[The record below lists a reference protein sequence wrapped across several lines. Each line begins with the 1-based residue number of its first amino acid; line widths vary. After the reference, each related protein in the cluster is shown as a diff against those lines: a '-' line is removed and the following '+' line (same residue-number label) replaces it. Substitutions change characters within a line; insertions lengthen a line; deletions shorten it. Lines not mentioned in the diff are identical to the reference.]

1 MTCNLHIDKLL
12 KRQSKKCDSAQF
24 VVNDENRPVYVL
36 LPFHPQG
43 PLRVPWKRKKKINI
57 SNGCK
62 SKSDYSF
69 IEKFGRTTT
78 YAMLIK

>member
-1 MTCNLHIDKLL
+1 MTCNFHIGKLM
-12 KRQSKKCDSAQF
+12 KRQSKKCDSTICC
-24 VVNDENRPVYVL
+24 DIENRTVYVV

-43 PLRVPWKRKKKINI
+43 PSRVPWKSKKKKNI
-57 SNGCK
+57 SNGYK

-69 IEKFGRTTT
+69 KEKFDRTTT

>member
-1 MTCNLHIDKLL
+1 MTCNLHISKLL

-24 VVNDENRPVYVL
+24 VVIL
-36 LPFHPQG
+36 
-43 PLRVPWKRKKKINI
+43 KIDLYMLYCPSKAKTIKI

-69 IEKFGRTTT
+69 KEKFGRTTT
-78 YAMLIK
+78 NTMLIK

>member
-1 MTCNLHIDKLL
+1 MTCNFHIGKLM

-24 VVNDENRPVYVL
+24 VVILRIELCMLYCPSILRGPVES
-36 LPFHPQG
+36 PG
-43 PLRVPWKRKKKINI
+43 RAKKNNI
-57 SNGCK
+57 SNGYK

-69 IEKFGRTTT
+69 KEKFGRTTT